1 MKLIKNVIILLV
13 MALPLWAWGQDLEDY
28 QKIAAEN
35 NPGLQGRYKEFK
47 AALEKVPQVS
57 SLPDPTLS
65 FGYFISP
72 VETRV
77 GPQQAK
83 FSLSQMFPWFG
94 TLEAQGNAAALMAQ
108 AKYQSFIDA
117 RNKLFYQVADA
128 YYPLYELDE
137 QLRLQRENLEILESF
152 MTLAQSKYEN
162 NQSSMVDVLRV
173 DIMIKDARTN
183 IDILEDKRQPL
194 LTRFNNQ
201 LNRDASETV
210 SIVDT
215 INVSPLPDGY
225 RRDSLLINHPLLEE
239 LSLKEE
245 AMKEQEKAAIRK
257 GLPSF
262 GLGLDYVLV
271 GERTDMDLADNGQDV
286 VMPMLTMSLP
296 IFRGKYK
303 AAKEEA
309 RIMQEA
315 YRDMRQEMANNL
327 GSAYEMVWFEME
339 KQRQNL
345 DLYREQIDETGQA
358 LNLLFTSYSNNGND
372 FEEVLRMQ
380 QQLLKYQMMQAT
392 SLSEYKIAE
401 AKLNYITSK
410 N

>member
-1 MKLIKNVIILLV
+1 MFLV
-13 MALPLWAWGQDLEDY
+13 LSLPMLVLGQSLEDY

-35 NPGLQGRYKEFK
+35 NPGLQARYKEFK
-47 AALEKVPQVS
+47 AAMEKVPQVS

-108 AKYQSFIDA
+108 AKYQNFLDA

-128 YYPLYELDE
+128 YFPLYELEE

-183 IDILEDKRQPL
+183 INILEDKRQPL

-201 LNRDASETV
+201 LNRDETMAV

-215 INVSPLPDGY
+215 IKVSPLPDGY
-225 RRDSLLINHPLLEE
+225 HRDSLLVNHPLLEE
-239 LSLKEE
+239 LILKEE
-245 AMKEQEKAAIRK
+245 AMKEQEKAAIRR

-271 GERTDMDLADNGQDV
+271 GKRTDMDIADNGQDV

-315 YRDMRQEMANNL
+315 YRDMRQETANNL
-327 GSAYEMVWFEME
+327 GSAYEMVWYEIE

-345 DLYREQIDETGQA
+345 DLYREQIDETRQA
-358 LNLLFTSYSNNGND
+358 LNLLFSSYSNNGDD

>member
-117 RNKLFYQVADA
+117 RNKLYYHVADA

>member
-117 RNKLFYQVADA
+117 RNKLYYHVADA

-271 GERTDMDLADNGQDV
+271 GERTDMDLADNGQDAL
-286 VMPMLTMSLP
+286 MPMVTVSLP

-345 DLYREQIDETGQA
+345 DLYREQIDETSQA

>member
-13 MALPLWAWGQDLEDY
+13 MALPLWALGQDLEDY

>member
-77 GPQQAK
+77 GPQQVK

-315 YRDMRQEMANNL
+315 YRDMRQEMVNNL

>member
-1 MKLIKNVIILLV
+1 

-117 RNKLFYQVADA
+117 RNELFYQVADA

-137 QLRLQRENLEILESF
+137 QLRLQRGNLEILESF

>member
-77 GPQQAK
+77 GPQQVK

-286 VMPMLTMSLP
+286 VIPMLTMSLP

-315 YRDMRQEMANNL
+315 YRDMRQEMVNNL

-380 QQLLKYQMMQAT
+380 QQLLKYQMMKAT

>member
-28 QKIAAEN
+28 QKIAAKN

-271 GERTDMDLADNGQDV
+271 GERTDMDLADNGQDAL
-286 VMPMLTMSLP
+286 MPMVTVSLP

-358 LNLLFTSYSNNGND
+358 LKLLFTSYSNNGND

-380 QQLLKYQMMQAT
+380 QQLLKYQMMKAT
-392 SLSEYKIAE
+392 SLSVYKIAE
-401 AKLNYITSK
+401 AKLNYITAK

>member
-77 GPQQAK
+77 GPQQVK

-108 AKYQSFIDA
+108 AKYQSFIDD

-173 DIMIKDARTN
+173 DIMIKDACTN

-315 YRDMRQEMANNL
+315 YRDMRQEMVNNL

>member
-1 MKLIKNVIILLV
+1 

-117 RNKLFYQVADA
+117 RNKLYYHVADA

-271 GERTDMDLADNGQDV
+271 GERTDMDLADNGQDAL
-286 VMPMLTMSLP
+286 MPMVTVSLP

-345 DLYREQIDETGQA
+345 DLYREQIDETSQA

-380 QQLLKYQMMQAT
+380 QQLLKYQMMKAT

>member
-117 RNKLFYQVADA
+117 RNKLYYHVADA

-271 GERTDMDLADNGQDV
+271 GERTDMDLADNGQDAL
-286 VMPMLTMSLP
+286 MPMVTVSLP

-358 LNLLFTSYSNNGND
+358 LKLLFTSYSNNGND

-380 QQLLKYQMMQAT
+380 QQLLKYQMMKAT
-392 SLSEYKIAE
+392 SLSVYKIAE
-401 AKLNYITSK
+401 AKLNYITAK

>member
-271 GERTDMDLADNGQDV
+271 GERTDMDLADNGQDAL
-286 VMPMLTMSLP
+286 MPMVTVSLP

-358 LNLLFTSYSNNGND
+358 LKLLFTSYSNNGND

-380 QQLLKYQMMQAT
+380 QQLLKYQMMKAT
-392 SLSEYKIAE
+392 SLSVYKIAE
-401 AKLNYITSK
+401 AKLNYITAK

>member
-13 MALPLWAWGQDLEDY
+13 MALPLWALGQDLEDY

-173 DIMIKDARTN
+173 DIMIKDACTN

-345 DLYREQIDETGQA
+345 DLYREQIDETSQA
-358 LNLLFTSYSNNGND
+358 LNLLLTSYSNNGND

>member
-117 RNKLFYQVADA
+117 RNKLYYHVADA

-271 GERTDMDLADNGQDV
+271 GERTDMDLADNGQDAL
-286 VMPMLTMSLP
+286 MPMVTVSLP

-345 DLYREQIDETGQA
+345 DLYREQIDETSQA

-380 QQLLKYQMMQAT
+380 QQLLKYQMMKAT
-392 SLSEYKIAE
+392 SLSVYKIAE
-401 AKLNYITSK
+401 AKLNYITAK

>member
-117 RNKLFYQVADA
+117 RNKLYYHVADA

-183 IDILEDKRQPL
+183 IDILEDKHQPL

-271 GERTDMDLADNGQDV
+271 GERTDMDLADNGQDAL
-286 VMPMLTMSLP
+286 MPMVTVSLP

-345 DLYREQIDETGQA
+345 DLYREQIDETSQA

-380 QQLLKYQMMQAT
+380 QQLLKYQMMKAT

>member
-117 RNKLFYQVADA
+117 RNKLYYHVADA

-271 GERTDMDLADNGQDV
+271 GERTDMDLADNGQDAL
-286 VMPMLTMSLP
+286 MPMVTVSLP

-345 DLYREQIDETGQA
+345 DLYREQIDETSQA

-380 QQLLKYQMMQAT
+380 QQLLKYQMMKAT

>member
-1 MKLIKNVIILLV
+1 
-13 MALPLWAWGQDLEDY
+13 
-28 QKIAAEN
+28 
-35 NPGLQGRYKEFK
+35 
-47 AALEKVPQVS
+47 
-57 SLPDPTLS
+57 
-65 FGYFISP
+65 
-72 VETRV
+72 
-77 GPQQAK
+77 
-83 FSLSQMFPWFG
+83 
-94 TLEAQGNAAALMAQ
+94 
-108 AKYQSFIDA
+108 
-117 RNKLFYQVADA
+117 
-128 YYPLYELDE
+128 
-137 QLRLQRENLEILESF
+137 
-152 MTLAQSKYEN
+152 
-162 NQSSMVDVLRV
+162 
-173 DIMIKDARTN
+173 
-183 IDILEDKRQPL
+183 
-194 LTRFNNQ
+194 
-201 LNRDASETV
+201 
-210 SIVDT
+210 
-215 INVSPLPDGY
+215 
-225 RRDSLLINHPLLEE
+225 
-239 LSLKEE
+239 
-245 AMKEQEKAAIRK
+245 MKEQEKAAIRK

-271 GERTDMDLADNGQDV
+271 GERTDMDFADNGQDV

-315 YRDMRQEMANNL
+315 YRDMRQEMVNNL

>member
-117 RNKLFYQVADA
+117 RNKLYYHVADA

-345 DLYREQIDETGQA
+345 DLYREQIDETSQA

-380 QQLLKYQMMQAT
+380 QQLLKYQMIQAT

>member
-117 RNKLFYQVADA
+117 RNELFYQVADA

-137 QLRLQRENLEILESF
+137 QLRLQRGNLEILESF

>member
-1 MKLIKNVIILLV
+1 MKEIKNFIMFLV
-13 MALPLWAWGQDLEDY
+13 LSLPMLVLGQSLEDY

-35 NPGLQGRYKEFK
+35 NPGLQARYKEFK
-47 AALEKVPQVS
+47 AAMEKVPQVS

-108 AKYQSFIDA
+108 AKYQNFLDA

-128 YYPLYELDE
+128 YFPLYELEE

-183 IDILEDKRQPL
+183 INILEDKRQPL

-201 LNRDASETV
+201 LNRDETMAV

-215 INVSPLPDGY
+215 IKVSPLPDGY
-225 RRDSLLINHPLLEE
+225 HRDSLLVNHPLLEE
-239 LSLKEE
+239 LILKEE
-245 AMKEQEKAAIRK
+245 AMKEQEKAAIRR

-271 GERTDMDLADNGQDV
+271 GKRTDMDIADNGQDV

-315 YRDMRQEMANNL
+315 YRDMRQETANNL
-327 GSAYEMVWFEME
+327 GSAYEMVWYEIE

-345 DLYREQIDETGQA
+345 DLYREQIDETRQA
-358 LNLLFTSYSNNGND
+358 LNLLFSSYSNNGDD